1 MITEN
6 EITSLVIGAA
16 IEVHNELG
24 PGLLESVYEECLHYE
39 IKELGLKVNRQV
51 ALPVHYKGI
60 DLNAGFRL
68 DLIIEDKVI
77 LELKSVSE
85 LHPIHTAQMMT
96 YLRLTNKKLGLII
109 NFNETLIKK
118 GIKRI
123 VNGL

>member
-24 PGLLESVYEECLHYE
+24 PGLLESVYEECLNYE
-39 IKELGLKVNRQV
+39 LIELGLKVKRQV

-68 DLIIEDKVI
+68 DLIVEDKVI
-77 LELKSVSE
+77 LELKAVSE
-85 LHPIHTAQMMT
+85 LHPIHTAQMLT
-96 YLRLTNKKLGLII
+96 YLRLADIKLGLLI
-109 NFNETLIKK
+109 NFNETLVKK
-118 GIKRI
+118 GIRRV
-123 VNGL
+123 VNGF